1 MDCLSFN
8 MKTLVLIALPNEAPD
23 MVNLPFVFF
32 TGVGKVN
39 AAITTAQL
47 IERYQPKHIIN
58 FGTAGGITQGAGFY
72 DIKRFVQ
79 RDMNCTGL
87 GFLVGQ
93 TPYDEVNEIAFGEG
107 LTCSTG
113 DDFVNDPVLT
123 IPADVVDM
131 EAYAIAKACHLNKV
145 DFSCYKYITDQA
157 DGNAAIDWQLQAAK
171 GQDHYLFTLK
181 ELGVY

>member
-1 MDCLSFN
+1 

-47 IERYQPKHIIN
+47 LERYQPKHVIN

-131 EAYAIAKACHLNKV
+131 EAYAIAKACAKYRVEFL
-145 DFSCYKYITDQA
+145 CWKYISDQA
-157 DGNAAIDWQLQAAK
+157 NQDAHHDWQQQVAQGQSYYISKLEQLQ
-171 GQDHYLFTLK
+171 LL
-181 ELGVY
+181 